1 MLAEKERVE
10 KEQNLQLKN
19 QVSQL
24 LNIEQEQKTQIRDRD
39 LTIQTLQVK
48 ENDIFVFILTCHL

>member
-1 MLAEKERVE
+1 MLAEKEKVE

-24 LNIEQEQKTQIRDRD
+24 LNMEQEQKTQIRDRD

-48 ENDIFVFILTCHL
+48 ENGIFVFILTCHL